1 MSGFD
6 DARDRL
12 RALAA
17 RTLPAAAPPVVEVR
31 LPLRVV
37 SEANAR
43 GSWHGGASRAARQR
57 STVALALQAHRRP
70 ALPVSV
76 RLVRWAPR
84 RLDGD
89 NLQRACKAV
98 RDAVAEWLGV
108 DDADPRVS
116 WHYAQGTARTYA
128 LGVIAGPRTWELV
141 ETPTG
146 TVLRLPADGPT
157 PGLAVEWTGTG
168 SRAR

>member
-1 MSGFD
+1 MNFD

-12 RALAA
+12 LALAA
-17 RTLPAAAPPVVEVR
+17 RTLPASAPPVVDVR

-57 STVALALQAHRRP
+57 SAVGLALQQHHRP

-84 RLDGD
+84 KLDGD
-89 NLQRACKAV
+89 NLQRALKAV

-108 DDADPRVS
+108 DDGDARVS
-116 WHYAQGTARTYA
+116 WHYAQGVARTYA
-128 LGVIAGPRTWELV
+128 LGIVAGPRTWELI

-146 TVLRLPADGPT
+146 TVLRVPSDEQT
-157 PGLAVEWTGTG
+157 PGLVVEWTGTG
-168 SRAR
+168 SRVR

>member
-17 RTLPAAAPPVVEVR
+17 RALPAAAPPVVEVR

-57 STVALALQAHRRP
+57 STVALALKAHHRP

-89 NLQRACKAV
+89 NLQRACKAI

-128 LGVIAGPRTWELV
+128 LSIIAGPRTWELV